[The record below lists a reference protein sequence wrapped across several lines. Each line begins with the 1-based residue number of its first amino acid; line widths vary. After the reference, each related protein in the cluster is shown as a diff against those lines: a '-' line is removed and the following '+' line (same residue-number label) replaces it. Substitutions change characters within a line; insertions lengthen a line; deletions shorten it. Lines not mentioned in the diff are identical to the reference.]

1 MVENQKKSDNT
12 MNTQDLGKLCAEVD
26 KVAREA
32 GKFILSQ
39 QKKLLTSQVE
49 VKGLNDF
56 VTYVDKQSEELIIRQ
71 LERLLPNSDFLA
83 EENTRT
89 RAGEDYT
96 WIIDPLD
103 GTTNFIHGLPCFCVS
118 IGLINKAGDLVIG
131 VVLEINQDECF
142 SSWKDGGAFLNGQ
155 RIFVSQR
162 NKLKDSLLVTGF
174 PYTDFSK
181 MDEYLQLF
189 RYMME
194 HSHGLRRLGSAA
206 ADLAYVAAGRCE
218 AFYEY
223 SLKPWDVAAGA
234 LLVKEAGGVV
244 SDFSGGNKFIFNQ
257 EIIASN
263 AGIFQELLE
272 KIGEFGL
279 ADI

>member
-1 MVENQKKSDNT
+1 
-12 MNTQDLGKLCAEVD
+12 MNEQDLKKLCSEVNL
-26 KVAREA
+26 VAREA
-32 GKFILSQ
+32 GRFILDQ
-39 QKKLLTSQVE
+39 RAKLQSSQVE

-56 VTYVDKQSEELIIRQ
+56 VTYVDKQSEELIIHR
-71 LERLLPNSDFLA
+71 LEKLLPGSDFLA
-83 EENTRT
+83 EENTRERT
-89 RAGEDYT
+89 AAEYT

-118 IGLINKAGDLVIG
+118 IGMIDKQGELLLG
-131 VVLEINQDECF
+131 VVLEVNQDECF
-142 SSWKDGGAFLNGQ
+142 SSWKDGGAYLNEK
-155 RIFVSQR
+155 RIFVSSAD
-162 NKLKDSLLVTGF
+162 KLKDSLLVTGF

-181 MDEYLQLF
+181 MDEYLDLF

-234 LLVKEAGGVV
+234 LLVKEAGGRV

-263 AGIFQELLE
+263 SLVYGELLQ
-272 KIGEFGL
+272 KVKEFGL

>member
-1 MVENQKKSDNT
+1 
-12 MNTQDLGKLCAEVD
+12 MNTLDLEKLCAEVNL
-26 KVAREA
+26 VAREA
-32 GKFILSQ
+32 GNFILSQ
-39 QKKLLTSQVE
+39 QKKLVSTQVE

-56 VTYVDKQSEELIIRQ
+56 VTYVDKQSEELIIQ
-71 LERLLPNSDFLA
+71 KLEHLLPNSDFLA
-83 EENTRT
+83 EENTRG
-89 RAGEDYT
+89 RSSADYT

-118 IGLINKAGDLVIG
+118 IGLVDQSNDLQLG

-142 SSWKDGGAFLNGQ
+142 SSWKEGGAYLNGK
-155 RIFVSQR
+155 RIFTTGR

-234 LLVKEAGGVV
+234 LLVKEAGGIVT
-244 SDFSGGNKFIFNQ
+244 DFSGGDKFVFNQ
-257 EIIASN
+257 EIVASN
-263 AGIFQELLE
+263 AGIYRELME
-272 KIGEFGL
+272 KIADFGL
-279 ADI
+279 VDI

>member
-1 MVENQKKSDNT
+1 MT
-12 MNTQDLGKLCAEVD
+12 TLDLEKLCKEVNN
-26 KVAREA
+26 VAREA
-32 GKFILSQ
+32 GKFILAQ
-39 QKKLLTSQVE
+39 REKLVIAQIE

-56 VTYVDKQSEELIIRQ
+56 VTYVDKQSEELIIKR
-71 LERLLPNSDFLA
+71 LEALLPQSDFLA
-83 EENTRT
+83 EENTKGRT
-89 RAGEDYT
+89 EADFT

-118 IGLINKAGDLVIG
+118 IGLIDKKSELQLG
-131 VVLEINQDECF
+131 VVLEVNQDECF
-142 SSWKDGGAFLNGQ
+142 SAWKNGGAYLNDK
-155 RIFVSQR
+155 RIFVSKR
-162 NKLKDSLLVTGF
+162 NTLADSLLVTGF
-174 PYTDFSK
+174 PYTDFSR
-181 MDEYLQLF
+181 MDEYLNLF

-234 LLVKEAGGVV
+234 LLVKEAGGTV

-263 AGIFQELLE
+263 ALIFQELLK
-272 KIGEFGL
+272 KIEVFGL
-279 ADI
+279 SDI